1 MKLYTDFLNKL
12 GGDDLYLSTL
22 MKKEVYVL
30 ALMLLTVPLAG
41 ELSFYP
47 FNETFRVSFGVPA
60 FFFFLLLLQKTPAI
74 FSGIL
79 TGTMVVIFR
88 ILIDF
93 FMQDNFSWIS
103 AFHAHYPSFFFYFT
117 YSVLF
122 YFAKINRFQ
131 SRTLIIGFIGLIIEI
146 LSDCVELIFQYI
158 VLETTI
164 TFGSLNEMIV
174 IAFGHSFIVLSFF
187 NMMKL
192 YEAQSRERQIRK
204 QNEHMLMLI
213 SNLYEETIHLKKTLK
228 NAENITKKSYDL
240 YRELKALE
248 KREKQLHDLTEP
260 YSQKALRIAGE
271 MHEVKKDNQ
280 RIFAGLSKLI
290 SNESFKDYMN
300 AAELFYLII
309 RINEKY
315 ALSLGKDIQFEY
327 SLEGKNDSPYHVYTV
342 LSLFNNLVANAVEA
356 IKEKGI
362 VRLSLFEI
370 SDNVEFKVADTGPGI
385 PQKYQTVIFKPG
397 FTSKYDQFGT
407 PSTGIGLSYVKEV
420 VKELGGDILFENSFN
435 GAVFSIKLPIQ
446 KLIQKG

>member
-1 MKLYTDFLNKL
+1 MNL
-12 GGDDLYLSTL
+12 GTL
-22 MKKEVYVL
+22 MKKEVNIL

-47 FNETFRVSFGVPA
+47 LNETFRISFGPPA
-60 FFFFLLLLQKTPAI
+60 LFFFLLLLQKTPAI
-74 FSGIL
+74 LSGAL
-79 TGTMVVIFR
+79 TGTMVVVFR

-93 FMQDNFSWIS
+93 FMHDNFHWAST
-103 AFHAHYPSFFFYFT
+103 FQEHCPSFFFYFT
-117 YSVLF
+117 YSFLF
-122 YFAKINRFQ
+122 YLVKINRFQ
-131 SRTLIIGFIGLIIEI
+131 NRSLIIGFIGLIIEI
-146 LSDCVELIFQYI
+146 LSDSVELIFQYI

-164 TFGSLNEMIV
+164 TLGSLNEMIV

-213 SNLYEETIHLKKTLK
+213 SNLYEETIHLRKTLK
-228 NAENITKKSYDL
+228 NAENITKESYDL
-240 YRELKALE
+240 YRDLKERE
-248 KREKQLHDLTEP
+248 KREKHSHFLTQQ

-290 SNESFKDYMN
+290 SNESFKDYMEP
-300 AAELFYLII
+300 AELIQLII

-327 SLEGKNDSPYHVYTV
+327 SLDVNTDSHYHVYTV

-362 VRLSLFEI
+362 VSLRLSELCDI
-370 SDNVEFKVADTGPGI
+370 VEFKVADNGPGI
-385 PQKYQTVIFKPG
+385 PTKYQTVIFKPG
-397 FTSKYDQFGT
+397 FTSKYDHFGT

-420 VKELGGDILFENSFN
+420 VKELGGDILLENKID
-435 GAVFSIKLPIQ
+435 GAVFSIKLPIH
-446 KLIQKG
+446 KLVQKG

>member
-1 MKLYTDFLNKL
+1 MN
-12 GGDDLYLSTL
+12 LSTL
-22 MKKEVYVL
+22 MKKEVNIL

-47 FNETFRVSFGVPA
+47 LNETFRVSFGPPVL
-60 FFFFLLLLQKTPAI
+60 FFFLLLLQKTPAI
-74 FSGIL
+74 FSGFL
-79 TGTMVVIFR
+79 TGTMVVVFR

-93 FMQDNFSWIS
+93 FMHDSFSWAS
-103 AFHAHYPSFFFYFT
+103 SFQVHYPSFFFYFT
-117 YSVLF
+117 YSFLF
-122 YFAKINRFQ
+122 YLVKINRFQ
-131 SRTLIIGFIGLIIEI
+131 NRSLIIGFIGLIIEI
-146 LSDCVELIFQYI
+146 LSDSVELIFQYI

-164 TFGSLNEMIV
+164 TLGSLNEMIM
-174 IAFGHSFIVLSFF
+174 IAFAHSFIVLSFF

-248 KREKQLHDLTEP
+248 KREKQLHVLTEP

-300 AAELFYLII
+300 AAELFHLII

-327 SLEGKNDSPYHVYTV
+327 SLDGNNDSHYHVYTV

-362 VRLSLFEI
+362 VRLSLCEI
-370 SDNVEFKVADTGPGI
+370 CDNVEFKVADTGPGI

-397 FTSKYDQFGT
+397 FTSKYDHFGT

-435 GAVFSIKLPIQ
+435 GAVFSIKLPIH

>member
-1 MKLYTDFLNKL
+1 MSTLNL
-12 GGDDLYLSTL
+12 GTL
-22 MKKEVYVL
+22 MKKEVNIL

-47 FNETFRVSFGVPA
+47 LNETFRISFGPPA
-60 FFFFLLLLQKTPAI
+60 LFFFLLLLQKTPAI
-74 FSGIL
+74 LSGAL
-79 TGTMVVIFR
+79 TGTMVVVFR

-93 FMQDNFSWIS
+93 FMHDNFHWAST
-103 AFHAHYPSFFFYFT
+103 FQEHCPSFFFYFT
-117 YSVLF
+117 YSFLF
-122 YFAKINRFQ
+122 YLVKINRFQ
-131 SRTLIIGFIGLIIEI
+131 NRSLIIGFIGLIIEI
-146 LSDCVELIFQYI
+146 LSDSVELIFQYI

-164 TFGSLNEMIV
+164 TLGSLNEMIV

-213 SNLYEETIHLKKTLK
+213 SNLYEETIHLRKTLE
-228 NAENITKKSYDL
+228 NAENITKESYDL
-240 YRELKALE
+240 YRDLKE
-248 KREKQLHDLTEP
+248 REKHPHFLTQQ

-290 SNESFKDYMN
+290 SNESFKDYMEP
-300 AAELFYLII
+300 AELIQLII

-327 SLEGKNDSPYHVYTV
+327 SLDVNTDSQYHVYTV

-362 VRLSLFEI
+362 VSLRLSELYDI
-370 SDNVEFKVADTGPGI
+370 VEFKVADNGPGI
-385 PQKYQTVIFKPG
+385 PKKYQTVIFKPG
-397 FTSKYDQFGT
+397 FTSKYDHFGT

-420 VKELGGDILFENSFN
+420 VKELGGDILLENKIDS
-435 GAVFSIKLPIQ
+435 GAVFSIKLPIH

>member
-1 MKLYTDFLNKL
+1 
-12 GGDDLYLSTL
+12 
-22 MKKEVYVL
+22 
-30 ALMLLTVPLAG
+30 MLLTVPLAG

-47 FNETFRVSFGVPA
+47 LNETFRVSFGPPVL
-60 FFFFLLLLQKTPAI
+60 FFFLLLLQKTPAI
-74 FSGIL
+74 FSGFL
-79 TGTMVVIFR
+79 TGIMVVVFR

-93 FMQDNFSWIS
+93 FMLDSFSWAS
-103 AFHAHYPSFFFYFT
+103 AFQFHFPSFFFYFT
-117 YSVLF
+117 YSFLF
-122 YFAKINRFQ
+122 YLVKINRFQ
-131 SRTLIIGFIGLIIEI
+131 NRSLIIGLIGLIIEI
-146 LSDCVELIFQYI
+146 LSDSIELIFQYI

-164 TFGSLNEMIV
+164 TLGSLNEMIM
-174 IAFGHSFIVLSFF
+174 IAFAHSFIVLSFF

-240 YRELKALE
+240 YRELKVLE
-248 KREKQLHDLTEP
+248 KREKQLHVLTEP

-300 AAELFYLII
+300 VAELFHLII

-327 SLEGKNDSPYHVYTV
+327 SLDGKNESHYHVYTV

-362 VRLSLFEI
+362 VRLSLCEI
-370 SDNVEFKVADTGPGI
+370 RDNVEFKVADTGPGI

-397 FTSKYDQFGT
+397 FTSKYDHLGT

-420 VKELGGDILFENSFN
+420 VKELGGDILFENSFD
-435 GAVFSIKLPIQ
+435 GAVFTIILPIH

>member
-1 MKLYTDFLNKL
+1 MN
-12 GGDDLYLSTL
+12 LSTL
-22 MKKEVYVL
+22 MKKEVNILV
-30 ALMLLTVPLAG
+30 LMLLTVPLAG

-47 FNETFRVSFGVPA
+47 LNETFRISFGPPA
-60 FFFFLLLLQKTPAI
+60 LFFFLLLLQKTPAI

-79 TGTMVVIFR
+79 TGTMVVVFR

-93 FMQDNFSWIS
+93 FMHDNFSWTS
-103 AFHAHYPSFFFYFT
+103 SFQVQYPSFFFYFT
-117 YSVLF
+117 YSFLF
-122 YFAKINRFQ
+122 SLVKIHRFQ
-131 SRTLIIGFIGLIIEI
+131 NRSLVIGFIGLIIEI
-146 LSDCVELIFQYI
+146 LSDSVELFFQYI

-164 TFGSLNEMIV
+164 TLGSLNEMIV

-192 YEAQSRERQIRK
+192 YEAQSREKQIRK

-240 YRELKALE
+240 YRDLKELE
-248 KREKQLHDLTEP
+248 KREKQPDVP
-260 YSQKALRIAGE
+260 AQQYSQKALRIAGE

-300 AAELFYLII
+300 AAELFHLII

-327 SLEGKNDSPYHVYTV
+327 SLDGNNHSHYHVYTV

-362 VRLSLFEI
+362 IRLSLCEI
-370 SDNVEFKVADTGPGI
+370 CDNVEFKVADNGPGI

-397 FTSKYDQFGT
+397 FTSKYDQYGT
-407 PSTGIGLSYVKEV
+407 PSTGIGLSYVNEV
-420 VKELGGDILFENSFN
+420 VKELGGDILFENKLN
-435 GAVFSIKLPIQ
+435 GALFSIKLPIH
-446 KLIQKG
+446 KLIQRG

>member
-1 MKLYTDFLNKL
+1 MN
-12 GGDDLYLSTL
+12 LSTL
-22 MKKEVYVL
+22 MKKEVNIL
-30 ALMLLTVPLAG
+30 ALMLVTVPLAG

-47 FNETFRVSFGVPA
+47 LNETFRVSFGPPVL
-60 FFFFLLLLQKTPAI
+60 FFFLLLLQKTHAI
-74 FSGIL
+74 FSGFL
-79 TGTMVVIFR
+79 TGTVVVAFR

-93 FMQDNFSWIS
+93 FMHDSFSWAS
-103 AFHAHYPSFFFYFT
+103 SFQVHFPSFFFYFT
-117 YSVLF
+117 YSFLF
-122 YFAKINRFQ
+122 YLVKINRFQ
-131 SRTLIIGFIGLIIEI
+131 NRSLIIGFIGLIIEI
-146 LSDCVELIFQYI
+146 LSDSVELIFQYI

-164 TFGSLNEMIV
+164 TLGSLNEMIM
-174 IAFGHSFIVLSFF
+174 IAFAHSFIVLSFF

-248 KREKQLHDLTEP
+248 KREKQLHVLTEP

-300 AAELFYLII
+300 AAELFHLII

-327 SLEGKNDSPYHVYTV
+327 SLDGNNDSHYHVYTV
-342 LSLFNNLVANAVEA
+342 LSLFNNLVTNAVEA

-362 VRLSLFEI
+362 VRLSLCEI
-370 SDNVEFKVADTGPGI
+370 CDNVEFKVADTGPGI

-397 FTSKYDQFGT
+397 FTSKYDHLGT

-435 GAVFSIKLPIQ
+435 GAVFSIKLPIH

>member
-1 MKLYTDFLNKL
+1 MSALN
-12 GGDDLYLSTL
+12 LSTL
-22 MKKEVYVL
+22 MKKEVNILV
-30 ALMLLTVPLAG
+30 LMLLTVPLAG

-47 FNETFRVSFGVPA
+47 LNETFRISFGAPA
-60 FFFFLLLLQKTPAI
+60 FFFFLLLLQKTPAT
-74 FSGIL
+74 FSGFL
-79 TGTMVVIFR
+79 TGTMVVVFR

-93 FMQDNFSWIS
+93 FMKDNFSWTS
-103 AFHAHYPSFFFYFT
+103 AFQTHYPSFFFYFT
-117 YSVLF
+117 YSFLF
-122 YFAKINRFQ
+122 HLVKINRFQ
-131 SRTLIIGFIGLIIEI
+131 NRSLIIGLIGLIIEI
-146 LSDCVELIFQYI
+146 LSDFIELIFQYF

-164 TFGSLNEMIV
+164 TLDSINEMIV

-192 YEAQSRERQIRK
+192 YEAQSREKQIIK

-228 NAENITKKSYDL
+228 NAEDITKKSYDL
-240 YRELKALE
+240 YRDLKALE
-248 KREKQLHDLTEP
+248 KPEKPLHALTEL

-290 SNESFKDYMN
+290 SNESFKDYMD
-300 AAELFYLII
+300 AAELFHLII

-327 SLEGKNDSPYHVYTV
+327 TLDGNNDSHYHVYTV

-362 VRLSLFEI
+362 VRLSLCEI
-370 SDNVEFKVADTGPGI
+370 CDNVEFKVADNGPGI
-385 PQKYQTVIFKPG
+385 PQKYQTVIFQPG

-420 VKELGGDILFENSFN
+420 VKELEGDILFENKGNS
-435 GAVFSIKLPIQ
+435 AVFSIKLPIH

>member
-1 MKLYTDFLNKL
+1 MN
-12 GGDDLYLSTL
+12 LSTL
-22 MKKEVYVL
+22 MKKEVNIL
-30 ALMLLTVPLAG
+30 ALMVLTVPLAG

-47 FNETFRVSFGVPA
+47 LNETFRVSFGPPVL
-60 FFFFLLLLQKTPAI
+60 FFFLLLLQKTPAI
-74 FSGIL
+74 FSGFL
-79 TGTMVVIFR
+79 TGTMVVVFR

-93 FMQDNFSWIS
+93 FMHDSFSWAS
-103 AFHAHYPSFFFYFT
+103 AFQFHFPSFFFYFT
-117 YSVLF
+117 YSFLF
-122 YFAKINRFQ
+122 YLVKINRFQ
-131 SRTLIIGFIGLIIEI
+131 NRSLIIGLIGLIIEI
-146 LSDCVELIFQYI
+146 LSDSIELIFQYI

-164 TFGSLNEMIV
+164 TLGSINEMIM
-174 IAFGHSFIVLSFF
+174 IAFAHSFIVLSFF

-240 YRELKALE
+240 YRDLKALE
-248 KREKQLHDLTEP
+248 KRETHPQVHPEP

-300 AAELFYLII
+300 AAELFHLII

-327 SLEGKNDSPYHVYTV
+327 SLKGKNDSHYHVYTV

-362 VRLSLFEI
+362 VRLSLGEI
-370 SDNVEFKVADTGPGI
+370 HDHVEFKVADTGPGI

-397 FTSKYDQFGT
+397 FTSKYDNFGT

-420 VKELGGDILFENSFN
+420 VKELGGDILFENSFD
-435 GAVFSIKLPIQ
+435 GAVFSIKLPIH
-446 KLIQKG
+446 KLVQKG

>member
-1 MKLYTDFLNKL
+1 MN
-12 GGDDLYLSTL
+12 LSTL
-22 MKKEVYVL
+22 MKKEVNIL
-30 ALMLLTVPLAG
+30 ALMMLTVPLAG

-47 FNETFRVSFGVPA
+47 LNETFRVSFGPPVL
-60 FFFFLLLLQKTPAI
+60 FFFLLLLQKTPAI
-74 FSGIL
+74 FSGFL
-79 TGTMVVIFR
+79 TGTMVVVFR

-93 FMQDNFSWIS
+93 FMHDSFSWAS
-103 AFHAHYPSFFFYFT
+103 AFQFHFPSFFFYFT
-117 YSVLF
+117 YSFLF
-122 YFAKINRFQ
+122 YLVKINRFQ
-131 SRTLIIGFIGLIIEI
+131 NRSLIIGLIGLIIEI
-146 LSDCVELIFQYI
+146 LSDSIELIFQYI

-164 TFGSLNEMIV
+164 TLGSINEMIM
-174 IAFGHSFIVLSFF
+174 IAFAHSFIVLSFF

-240 YRELKALE
+240 YRDLKALE
-248 KREKQLHDLTEP
+248 KRETHPHVHPEP

-300 AAELFYLII
+300 AAELFHLII

-327 SLEGKNDSPYHVYTV
+327 SLKGKNDSHYHVYTV

-362 VRLSLFEI
+362 VRLSLGEI
-370 SDNVEFKVADTGPGI
+370 HDHVEFKVADTGPGI
-385 PQKYQTVIFKPG
+385 PPKYQTVIFKPG
-397 FTSKYDQFGT
+397 FTSKYDHFGT

-420 VKELGGDILFENSFN
+420 VKELGGDILFENSFD
-435 GAVFSIKLPIQ
+435 GAVFSIKLPIH
-446 KLIQKG
+446 KLVQKG

>member
-1 MKLYTDFLNKL
+1 MNALNL
-12 GGDDLYLSTL
+12 GTL
-22 MKKEVYVL
+22 MKKEVNIL

-47 FNETFRVSFGVPA
+47 LNETFRISFGPPA
-60 FFFFLLLLQKTPAI
+60 LFFFLLLLQKTPAI
-74 FSGIL
+74 LSGAL
-79 TGTMVVIFR
+79 TGTMVVLFR

-93 FMQDNFSWIS
+93 FTNDNFHWAST
-103 AFHAHYPSFFFYFT
+103 FQEQYPSFFFYFT
-117 YSVLF
+117 YSFLF
-122 YFAKINRFQ
+122 SLVKINRFQ
-131 SRTLIIGFIGLIIEI
+131 NRSLIIGFIGLIIEI
-146 LSDCVELIFQYI
+146 LSDIAELIIQYF

-164 TFGSLNEMIV
+164 ALGSLNEMIV

-213 SNLYEETIHLKKTLK
+213 SNLYEETIHLRKTLK
-228 NAENITKKSYDL
+228 NAENITKESYDL
-240 YRELKALE
+240 YRDLKERE
-248 KREKQLHDLTEP
+248 KREKQPHVLTQQ
-260 YSQKALRIAGE
+260 YSQRALRIAGE

-290 SNESFKDYMN
+290 SNESFKDYME
-300 AAELFYLII
+300 AAELIQLII

-327 SLEGKNDSPYHVYTV
+327 SLDGNTDSHYHVYTV

-362 VRLSLFEI
+362 VSLSLRELC
-370 SDNVEFKVADTGPGI
+370 DNVEFKVADNGPGI
-385 PQKYQTVIFKPG
+385 PKKYQTVIFKPG
-397 FTSKYDQFGT
+397 FTSKYDHFGT

-420 VKELGGDILFENSFN
+420 VKELGGDILLESKID
-435 GAVFSIKLPIQ
+435 GAVFSIKLPIH

>member
-1 MKLYTDFLNKL
+1 MN
-12 GGDDLYLSTL
+12 LSTL
-22 MKKEVYVL
+22 MKKEVNIL

-47 FNETFRVSFGVPA
+47 LNETFRVSFGPPVL
-60 FFFFLLLLQKTPAI
+60 FFFLLLLQKTPAI
-74 FSGIL
+74 FSGFL
-79 TGTMVVIFR
+79 TGIMVVVFR

-93 FMQDNFSWIS
+93 FMHDSFSWAS
-103 AFHAHYPSFFFYFT
+103 AFQYHFPSFFFYFT
-117 YSVLF
+117 YSFLF
-122 YFAKINRFQ
+122 YLVKINRFQ
-131 SRTLIIGFIGLIIEI
+131 NRSLIIGFIGLIIEI
-146 LSDCVELIFQYI
+146 LSDSIELIFQYI

-164 TFGSLNEMIV
+164 TLGSLNEMIM
-174 IAFGHSFIVLSFF
+174 IAFAHSFIVLSFF

-240 YRELKALE
+240 YRELKVLE
-248 KREKQLHDLTEP
+248 KREKQHHVHTEP

-300 AAELFYLII
+300 AAELFHLII

-315 ALSLGKDIQFEY
+315 ALSLGKDIHFEY
-327 SLEGKNDSPYHVYTV
+327 SLDGTNGSHYHVYTV

-362 VRLSLFEI
+362 VRLSLCEI
-370 SDNVEFKVADTGPGI
+370 RDNVEFKVTDTGPGI

-397 FTSKYDQFGT
+397 FTSKYDHLGT

-435 GAVFSIKLPIQ
+435 GAVFTIKLPIH

>member
-1 MKLYTDFLNKL
+1 MN
-12 GGDDLYLSTL
+12 LSTL
-22 MKKEVYVL
+22 MKKEVNIL

-47 FNETFRVSFGVPA
+47 LNETFRVSFGPPVL
-60 FFFFLLLLQKTPAI
+60 FFFLLLLQKTPAI
-74 FSGIL
+74 FSGFL
-79 TGTMVVIFR
+79 TGTMVVAFR

-93 FMQDNFSWIS
+93 FMHDSFSLAS
-103 AFHAHYPSFFFYFT
+103 AFQVHYPSFFFYFT
-117 YSVLF
+117 YCFLF
-122 YFAKINRFQ
+122 YLVKINRFQ
-131 SRTLIIGFIGLIIEI
+131 NRSLMIGFIGLIIEI
-146 LSDCVELIFQYI
+146 LSDSVELVFQYI

-164 TFGSLNEMIV
+164 TLGSLNEMIM
-174 IAFGHSFIVLSFF
+174 IAFAHSFIVLSFF

-240 YRELKALE
+240 YRDLKALE
-248 KREKQLHDLTEP
+248 KRDKHPHVHPEP

-300 AAELFYLII
+300 AAELFHLII

-327 SLEGKNDSPYHVYTV
+327 SLEGKNDSHYHVYTV

-362 VRLSLFEI
+362 VRLSLGEVH
-370 SDNVEFKVADTGPGI
+370 DHVEFKVADTGPGI

-397 FTSKYDQFGT
+397 FTSKYDHFGT

-435 GAVFSIKLPIQ
+435 GAIFSIRLPIH
-446 KLIQKG
+446 KLVQKG

>member
-1 MKLYTDFLNKL
+1 MYTDFLNKL
-12 GGDDLYLSTL
+12 GGDDLNLSTL
-22 MKKEVYVL
+22 MKKEVNIL

-47 FNETFRVSFGVPA
+47 LNETFRVSFGPPVL
-60 FFFFLLLLQKTPAI
+60 FFFLLLLQKTPAI
-74 FSGIL
+74 FSGFL
-79 TGTMVVIFR
+79 TGTMVVVFR
-88 ILIDF
+88 ILKDF
-93 FMQDNFSWIS
+93 FILDSFSWSS
-103 AFHAHYPSFFFYFT
+103 AFQVHFPSFFFYFT
-117 YSVLF
+117 YSFLF
-122 YFAKINRFQ
+122 YLVKINRFQ
-131 SRTLIIGFIGLIIEI
+131 NRSLIIGFIGLVIEI
-146 LSDCVELIFQYI
+146 LSDSIELIFQYI

-164 TFGSLNEMIV
+164 TLGSLNEMIM
-174 IAFGHSFIVLSFF
+174 IAFAHSFIVLSFF

-213 SNLYEETIHLKKTLK
+213 SNLYEETIHLKKTLN

-248 KREKQLHDLTEP
+248 NREKQLHVPTEP
-260 YSQKALRIAGE
+260 FSQKALRIAGE

-290 SNESFKDYMN
+290 SNESFRDYMN
-300 AAELFYLII
+300 AAELFHLII

-327 SLEGKNDSPYHVYTV
+327 SLDGKNDSHYHVYTV

-356 IKEKGI
+356 IEEKGI
-362 VRLSLFEI
+362 VRLSLSEI
-370 SDNVEFKVADTGPGI
+370 RDNVEFKVADTGPGI

-397 FTSKYDQFGT
+397 FTSKYDHLGT

-435 GAVFSIKLPIQ
+435 GAVFSIKLPIH

>member
-1 MKLYTDFLNKL
+1 MNALNL
-12 GGDDLYLSTL
+12 GTL
-22 MKKEVYVL
+22 MKKEVNIL

-47 FNETFRVSFGVPA
+47 LNETFRISFGPPA
-60 FFFFLLLLQKTPAI
+60 LFFFLLLLQKTPAI
-74 FSGIL
+74 LSGAL
-79 TGTMVVIFR
+79 TGTMVVLFR

-93 FMQDNFSWIS
+93 FTNDNFHWAST
-103 AFHAHYPSFFFYFT
+103 FQEQYPSFFFYFT
-117 YSVLF
+117 YSFLF
-122 YFAKINRFQ
+122 SLVKINRFQ
-131 SRTLIIGFIGLIIEI
+131 NRSLIIGFIGLIIEI
-146 LSDCVELIFQYI
+146 LSDTAELIIQYF

-164 TFGSLNEMIV
+164 ALGSLNEMIV

-213 SNLYEETIHLKKTLK
+213 SNLYEETIHLRKTLK
-228 NAENITKKSYDL
+228 NAENITKESYDL
-240 YRELKALE
+240 YRDLKERE
-248 KREKQLHDLTEP
+248 KREKQPHVLTQQ
-260 YSQKALRIAGE
+260 YSQRALRIAGE

-290 SNESFKDYMN
+290 SNESFKDYME
-300 AAELFYLII
+300 AAELIQLII

-327 SLEGKNDSPYHVYTV
+327 SLDGNTDSHYHVYTV

-362 VRLSLFEI
+362 VSLSLSELC
-370 SDNVEFKVADTGPGI
+370 DNVEFKVADNGPGI
-385 PQKYQTVIFKPG
+385 PKKYQTVIFKPG
-397 FTSKYDQFGT
+397 FTSKYDHFGT

-420 VKELGGDILFENSFN
+420 VKELGGDILLESKID
-435 GAVFSIKLPIQ
+435 GAVFSIKLPIH